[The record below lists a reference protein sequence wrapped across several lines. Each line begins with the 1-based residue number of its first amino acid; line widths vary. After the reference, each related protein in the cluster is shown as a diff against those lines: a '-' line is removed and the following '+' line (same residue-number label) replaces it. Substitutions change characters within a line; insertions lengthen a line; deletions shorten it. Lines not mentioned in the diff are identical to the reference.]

1 MVIARY
7 NLARISTPPRT
18 HDYSGQL
25 RRDGS
30 GLPSRVFFYR
40 SPIPS
45 GDPFRMFASKFSRA
59 LLASLAT
66 LVVTACGR
74 ESTAPLASAPEGI
87 ANVRKVSGVVAD
99 SVVLTGQGT
108 NPRCTTT
115 QGQRQ
120 GLGFIGGTDDQFTIA
135 NQTYTVNVPGL
146 GTITYTTNSS
156 NTGIA
161 SWTSTFPIDA
171 VVMKGGSQGS
181 QVYYYAG
188 ATDGQPVT
196 LYTPDNANDQPATI
210 SHLNF
215 CWYGRVSVALAGDA
229 SYTRTH
235 SWSISK
241 TAMAPASVTTGS
253 PVVVTYTVSVDETSV
268 DSDWAIGGVVTL
280 TNSGYNAAGTVS
292 GVSIDVG
299 GTAAT
304 VTCSTPQL
312 FRVSFPYTL
321 LDTEQLRCSYTAN
334 VTDASTRTV
343 VATVSAAA
351 PFAASS
357 GSAVVEF
364 GEPTSEIDSSVSVSD
379 DRYTLAPGTATTDYT
394 WNYALT
400 YGPYAACTPVQL
412 PTNTASFLTN
422 DNGLTGSATAGGM
435 TVNVTGCSTGEA
447 EEIGTGF
454 AFGSGASPFTTL
466 SNGAIRRWGW
476 SLQIAAPGSYTYDVY
491 VGAGQNDLGKG
502 TKVGTVTITYTG
514 TAVTA
519 AYHLDAGYVAMQQHL
534 YAGGTSL
541 PVVCKGKTCSPSV
554 APGQFTV
561 ATNLTGGP
569 IWVIAHSVIGY
580 IQQ

>member
-1 MVIARY
+1 M
-7 NLARISTPPRT
+7 P
-18 HDYSGQL
+18 
-25 RRDGS
+25 
-30 GLPSRVFFYR
+30 
-40 SPIPS
+40 
-45 GDPFRMFASKFSRA
+45 ASKFTRA
-59 LLASLAT
+59 VLASVVAV
-66 LVVTACGR
+66 VVTACGG
-74 ESTAPLASAPEGI
+74 ETTSPLAAAPEGI
-87 ANVRKVSGVVAD
+87 ANVRKVSGVYAD
-99 SVVLTGQGT
+99 SVVLTGQGS

-115 QGQRQ
+115 QGGRA
-120 GLGFIGGTDDQFTIA
+120 GLGFIGGTDDQFTVA

-146 GTITYTTNSS
+146 GTITYTTNSD
-156 NTGIA
+156 NTGIT

-171 VVMKGGSQGS
+171 VVMKGGSAGS
-181 QVYYYAG
+181 QVYYYTG

-196 LYTPDNANDQPATI
+196 LLTPDNSNDLPANI

-215 CWYGRVSVALAGDA
+215 CWYGRVGVALTGEA

-241 TAMAPASVTTGS
+241 TASAPASVVTGS
-253 PVVVTYTVSVDETSV
+253 PVVVAYTVSVDETSV
-268 DSDWAIGGVVTL
+268 DSDWTIGGVVSL

-292 GVSIDVG
+292 GVGVDVG

-304 VTCSTPQL
+304 VTCWDSQL
-312 FRVSFPYTL
+312 SEVSFPYTMA
-321 LDTEQLRCSYTAN
+321 DAEQLRCSYTAS

-343 VATVSAAA
+343 VATVSAEV
-351 PFAASS
+351 PFATSS
-357 GSAVVEF
+357 GSDVVEF
-364 GEPTSEIDSSVSVSD
+364 GEPTSEIDASVSVSD
-379 DRYTLAPGTATTDYT
+379 DRYTLAPGTATSDYT
-394 WNYALT
+394 WNYSLT
-400 YGPYAACTPVQL
+400 YGPYVACTPVQL
-412 PTNTASFLTN
+412 PTNTASYLTG

-435 TVNVTGCSTGEA
+435 TVNVTGCTSGEP
-447 EEIGTGF
+447 EELGTGF
-454 AFGSGASPFTTL
+454 AFGSGASPFTAL
-466 SNGAIRRWGW
+466 SNGSIRRWGW
-476 SLQIAAPGSYTYDVY
+476 SLQITAPGAYTYDVY

-519 AYHLDAGYVAMQQHL
+519 AYNLDAGYVAMQQHL

-561 ATNLTGGP
+561 ATDLTGGP

>member
-1 MVIARY
+1 M
-7 NLARISTPPRT
+7 NLSTLTR
-18 HDYSGQL
+18 G
-25 RRDGS
+25 
-30 GLPSRVFFYR
+30 
-40 SPIPS
+40 
-45 GDPFRMFASKFSRA
+45 A
-59 LLASLAT
+59 LVAMTA
-66 LVVTACGR
+66 VVVSACGG
-74 ESTAPLASAPEGI
+74 ESTAPLAASPEGI
-87 ANVRKVSGVVAD
+87 ANVRRVSGVLAD
-99 SVVLTGQGT
+99 STVLTGQGT

-115 QGQRQ
+115 QGQRD
-120 GLGFIGGTDDQFTIA
+120 GLGFIGGTDDQFTVA

-171 VVMKGGSQGS
+171 VVMKGGSQGA
-181 QVYYYAG
+181 QVYYYSG

-196 LYTPDNANDQPATI
+196 LFTPDNSNDQPAGI

-215 CWYGRVSVALAGDA
+215 CWYGRVDA
-229 SYTRTH
+229 TLSGTPSYTRTH
-235 SWSISK
+235 EWSITKSA
-241 TAMAPASVTTGS
+241 TAPASVTTGS
-253 PVVVTYTVSVDETSV
+253 PVNVSYTVSVDETSV
-268 DSDWAIGGVVTL
+268 DSDWAVAGAVTL

-292 GVSIDVG
+292 GVSVDVG

-304 VTCSTPQL
+304 VSCWDAQL
-312 FRVSFPYTL
+312 AEVSFPYTMA
-321 LDTEQLRCSYTAN
+321 DNEQLRCAYRASLS
-334 VTDASTRTV
+334 DASTRTV
-343 VATVSAAA
+343 VASVSAVT

-364 GEPTSEIDSSVSVSD
+364 GAPTTEIDASVSVSD
-379 DRYTLAPGTATTDYT
+379 DRYTLTPGTATSDYT
-394 WNYALT
+394 WNYTLS
-400 YGPYAACTPVQL
+400 YGPYVACTPVQL
-412 PTNTASFLTN
+412 PTNTASYITS

-435 TVNVTGCSTGEA
+435 TVNITGCNTGDA
-447 EEIGTGF
+447 EELGTGF

-466 SNGAIRRWGW
+466 SNGSIRRWGW

-491 VGAGQNDLGKG
+491 VGAGQNDLSKG
-502 TKVGTVTITYTG
+502 TNVGTVTITYTG
-514 TAVTA
+514 TTVTA
-519 AYHLDAGYVAMQQHL
+519 AYNLDAGFVAMQQHL

-541 PVVCKGKTCSPSV
+541 PVVCKGKSCSPSV